1 MDGHASSE
9 EPHLQ
14 RAANEQCVSDA
25 IAVSNIEKSFGWRR
39 RASKALD
46 GLSLSVPQGSVY
58 GLLGPNGAGKS
69 TLLRIIA
76 GLVPPDRGSVRI
88 FGEDASV
95 KSRRRLGMLI
105 EAPSFYPYLTAR
117 EHLEMFARLS
127 NTEALVEPM
136 LRRVGIASAADK
148 RVSGFSLGMKQ
159 RLAIGCALI
168 GAPDAVVLDEPTNG
182 LDPDGILEIRSLI
195 ADLAKHDGLT
205 VLISSHLLVEVE
217 RVCDR
222 VAILRNGRLAAEG
235 KVIDLLDSEG
245 RFWLNVDHPRTV
257 LDRLG
262 SRAEA
267 GDDGIFVRIRR
278 DEVPDLILSLANS
291 NVRIYEAKWVKP
303 DLETL
308 FLAETRG
315 KLD

>member
-1 MDGHASSE
+1 
-9 EPHLQ
+9 
-14 RAANEQCVSDA
+14 
-25 IAVSNIEKSFGWRR
+25 
-39 RASKALD
+39 
-46 GLSLSVPQGSVY
+46 
-58 GLLGPNGAGKS
+58 
-69 TLLRIIA
+69 
-76 GLVPPDRGSVRI
+76 
-88 FGEDASV
+88 
-95 KSRRRLGMLI
+95 MLI

-195 ADLAKHDGLT
+195 GDLAKHDGLT